1 MYEGR
6 ISKADGSIQN
16 LCLSIGCNRQQIS
29 KRARELGLSVRNRP
43 ISPALKEIFRERT
56 ASQWKN
62 KPHPRG
68 MLGKKH
74 TSDALKR
81 IAIASRN
88 NYARLSRQQK
98 AEKVL
103 KALKTRQTRGI
114 LIAPRRASWKQAWHE
129 VGGKRFFARSEWEH
143 QYAIIL
149 ERRKALKIIIDWEHE
164 PDTFWFNKIKR
175 GARSYTPDFKVTY
188 ASGEVEYHEIKGWMD
203 DRSKTKIKR
212 MRIYHPKVKL
222 IVIEGPE
229 YKRIVARGI

>member
-1 MYEGR
+1 
-6 ISKADGSIQN
+6 
-16 LCLSIGCNRQQIS
+16 
-29 KRARELGLSVRNRP
+29 
-43 ISPALKEIFRERT
+43 
-56 ASQWKN
+56 
-62 KPHPRG
+62 